1 MKGFGE
7 KNQSKKEKIAKNKKK
22 ISIQELIKK
31 AFQLQAQGRKLEAA
45 KYYEYLIKEGIRDCR
60 VFSNYGGFLNEIG
73 KRKDSELLCRKAI
86 ELNPNYANAYCNL
99 GNVLRDL
106 GKLKEAGFY
115 YLKAIQLNPNL
126 SMAHSN
132 IGSIFRDLGKL
143 KEAEVYYLKAIQL
156 NPYLSIAFYCLT
168 TLKLSNTNTIWR
180 NQLFSENILKNN
192 FQEEQIN
199 IYFARANI
207 LHKEKNYEESSRYL
221 KLANNLKLDLKPS
234 KPEIIFNKSKLLLLE
249 SNKKDINLEKN
260 TNLPESIFI
269 VGMFRSGSTL
279 LESVLSMRTDVY
291 DLGEIDFLEKSF
303 LESKKCKK
311 EIELSEL
318 YWEKLNKKTKLN
330 ITTDKNLFN
339 YQFTGIIAQKIPN
352 SKIIHCFRNP
362 LDNILSIYRE
372 HFAVGNEYSSSLV
385 DTAKI
390 YLDQEE
396 LMTQYKKRFRTKI
409 YDLNYD
415 LLVSNPTQEIKSL
428 ICWLGWE
435 WNDKYC
441 SPHLNSRSVT
451 TASSV
456 QVRSPINTKSLGGWK
471 NYKELLRPAMEIITQ
486 KDKYKDLK
494 Y

>member
-106 GKLKEAGFY
+106 GKLKEAEF
-115 YLKAIQLNPNL
+115 
-126 SMAHSN
+126 
-132 IGSIFRDLGKL
+132 
-143 KEAEVYYLKAIQL
+143 YYLKAIQL

-372 HFAVGNEYSSSLV
+372 NFAVGNEYSSSLV

-441 SPHLNSRSVT
+441 SPHLNSRSVI

-486 KDKYKDLK
+486 KDKYKKLK